1 MILLTIITFLIILGL
16 LVFVH
21 ELGHFVAAKKSGMEV
36 EEFGFGFPPRM
47 FGIKRG
53 GTIYSINWI
62 PLGGF
67 VKITGEDGSDTQ
79 NPNSFAA
86 KPAWQRFIVLIA
98 GVSMN
103 VVLAWLLIS
112 IGLGLGLPTV
122 VNEDEQLPASAKI
135 RNVSVTIIDVAE
147 GSPASTAG
155 FKIGDRVLKINGEN
169 IGSIDQLQETTKQQA
184 GKPTKYTIERGDTLM
199 EREIVPRSDPPEG
212 QGPLG
217 VGLSSVAFV
226 SYPWYETVP
235 RGFIAT
241 FNLLSLTLGAF
252 GAIIGQWLSGQPVGE
267 ALSGPVGIA
276 VLTRDVAALGF
287 IYLLQFTA
295 LLSINLAVINA
306 VPFPALDGG
315 RVLFLFIEK
324 LRGRKMHE
332 KAEQIANTVGFSLLL
347 LLMVFVT
354 VKDINRFSDKFERLF
369 DRVKDIL

>member
-53 GTIYSINWI
+53 GTIYSLNWI